1 MPQDIVMQGLNNYTS
16 VIIMTHGYA
25 QNRKGSIVD
34 LCSMCV
40 ATWSSMNL
48 SVSNFFC
55 SNTFITSGK
64 PRSEVKTHK
73 E

>member
-16 VIIMTHGYA
+16 VIVMTHEYA
-25 QNRKGSIVD
+25 QNLKGSIVD

-48 SVSNFFC
+48 SVSSFFF
-55 SNTFITSGK
+55 SNT
-64 PRSEVKTHK
+64 
-73 E
+73 